1 MAALTALLPVVLA
14 NNQTTSSIATNSQST
29 TAENNAPSSFIEFNG
44 SDQYMMIPH
53 HADFNITTTES
64 FTVSC
69 WVKRNVLEADTR
81 FVVKR
86 VKNNATIKSGYELWG
101 NGISSQFFAVNSPN
115 NTGDHNNSVSVYS
128 NIPGYAGEWHHIAFV
143 IDRTAGIM

>member
-53 HADFNITTTES
+53 HADFMLGKTKCFRSRYPFRRETCKKQCHHQI
-64 FTVSC
+64 
-69 WVKRNVLEADTR
+69 
-81 FVVKR
+81 
-86 VKNNATIKSGYELWG
+86 
-101 NGISSQFFAVNSPN
+101 GI
-115 NTGDHNNSVSVYS
+115 
-128 NIPGYAGEWHHIAFV
+128 
-143 IDRTAGIM
+143 

>member
-86 VKNNATIKSGYELWG
+86 VKTM
-101 NGISSQFFAVNSPN
+101 PP
-115 NTGDHNNSVSVYS
+115 S
-128 NIPGYAGEWHHIAFV
+128 NRDMNYGEMA
-143 IDRTAGIM
+143 